1 MGRPKHKAPSA
12 DMDDGVVEKKRKK
25 VRHKKEKPEKKKK
38 VRKKKIR
45 VSKYMVDV
53 ENLVSKDLRIKQSCD
68 SEQFPV
74 DLNGEYITCSRAE
87 LVNMVYEKIREAYK
101 IAKRSERKPD
111 YHALISDVL
120 NKMGCGDLWSRGKI
134 WSELSKRIQARR
146 KVKREAEKRRE
157 IEEARQAELSLGV
170 SEND

>member
-12 DMDDGVVEKKRKK
+12 TTDDGKTEKKQKR

-45 VSKYMVDV
+45 VSKYAIDA

-74 DLNGEYITCSRAE
+74 DLNGEYVTCSRAE
-87 LVNMVYEKIREAYK
+87 LVNMVYEKIRVAYK
-101 IAKRSERKPD
+101 TAKRSERKPD
-111 YHALISDVL
+111 YHALIGDVL
-120 NKMGCGDLWSRGKI
+120 NKMRCADRWSRGKI
-134 WSELSKRIQARR
+134 WSELSKNIQARR
-146 KVKREAEKRRE
+146 KTRREAEQRRKM
-157 IEEARQAELSLGV
+157 EEARQAELSLGIP
-170 SEND
+170 END